1 VLGSEPADI
10 SAGVLGSGFDLIA
23 RIVTQSADETTAV
36 QQDLATSV
44 TSREFGQMVTEDPT
58 FLAEGNLTVKVQGKP
73 VLTGF
78 KIKEKS
84 NYNLEI
90 TLGSVLPFLCCC
102 LSGILWRKKR
112 RKDNDEKNENEAV
125 KYGNTQDALGAL
137 GVDVAA
143 DGITNPTKN

>member
-1 VLGSEPADI
+1 
-10 SAGVLGSGFDLIA
+10 VLGSGFDLIA

-58 FLAEGNLTVKVQGKP
+58 FLAEGNLTAKVQGKP

-78 KIKEKS
+78 KIKGK
-84 NYNLEI
+84 NYNLET

-112 RKDNDEKNENEAV
+112 RKDNDEKNEAV
-125 KYGNTQDALGAL
+125 KYENTQDALGAL
-137 GVDVAA
+137 GVAVA
-143 DGITNPTKN
+143 GITNPTKK